1 MMARCSLILL
11 WILLLNAV
19 LSLHVAQNLTEVD
32 TTTEDAKNNT
42 DHDQS
47 SWWHKTLSIFKTGFV
62 VIGLPLEKNVTEV
75 ETATEDAKNNIDD
88 QSRWYNM
95 ALRILKTGG
104 VAIGVALV
112 ATLLAPVIVYIV
124 LWCIGFTFCG
134 NINQTIYKTT
144 TISITFY

>member
-1 MMARCSLILL
+1 MMARCFSLIFL

-47 SWWHKTLSIFKTGFV
+47 SWWHKTLSIFKNGL

-75 ETATEDAKNNIDD
+75 ETATEDAKNIDD

-134 NINQTIYKTT
+134 NINQTIYKTI